1 MSENMKG
8 GNMFGRLHRMNTTP
22 NNTSNNTKPEE
33 KKPEEPDEKK
43 EFKTYTREQL
53 EGWKDFFT
61 KNEDLVNNI
70 VTNISGTSNVR
81 ESYKYKMWKYSG
93 YIARLLNNDGDPI
106 YDTERYLDKI
116 DIDNFITELKSFI
129 TDHKHVLSEDGGK
142 RRSKKK
148 SSKRKSKRKSSKKG
162 RKSRRKRRTRK

>member
-8 GNMFGRLHRMNTTP
+8 GFLSRISEMYKKP
-22 NNTSNNTKPEE
+22 PVEEKPEE
-33 KKPEEPDEKK
+33 KI
-43 EFKTYTREQL
+43 EFKTYTRKQL
-53 EGWKDFFT
+53 EEWKDFFT
-61 KNEDLVNNI
+61 KNETLFNEI
-70 VTNISGTSNVR
+70 VKIKTGSTSNQDAIGYNL
-81 ESYKYKMWKYSG
+81 SKYSG
-93 YIARLLNNDGDPI
+93 YIDKLLNNDGDPI

-116 DIDNFITELKSFI
+116 DIFITKLNYFI
-129 TDHKHVLSEDGGK
+129 STHKRIIREGGGK